1 MEFTDSYDLKVTTA
15 ALGEVMCSGQEDI
28 LAVRATSFLPNGA
41 GSDRGE
47 SNVEYAF
54 EVVCV
59 LLLLE
64 TLRRSSVAVP
74 AAQEEDDD
82 ADETDAPLTSPFAHT
97 GSVMQSLGDAGAHLS
112 GMAGFGAV
120 SSGADRMTLSTDGG
134 GSPDVA
140 RRYFVRSLLVL
151 FSRIASMA
159 TLIFVVLP
167 PECLR
172 LVPPS

>member
-1 MEFTDSYDLKVTTA
+1 MTTA

-120 SSGADRMTLSTDGG
+120 SSGADRMTLSMDGG